1 MVVFLVAYVCSNKR
15 KISCSRSI
23 HKNLIRNKS
32 GSIEDRAVKF
42 AWFSDMAD

>member
-1 MVVFLVAYVCSNKR
+1 MACICRKKAKNFLFAQYKT
-15 KISCSRSI
+15 
-23 HKNLIRNKS
+23 LIRNKS